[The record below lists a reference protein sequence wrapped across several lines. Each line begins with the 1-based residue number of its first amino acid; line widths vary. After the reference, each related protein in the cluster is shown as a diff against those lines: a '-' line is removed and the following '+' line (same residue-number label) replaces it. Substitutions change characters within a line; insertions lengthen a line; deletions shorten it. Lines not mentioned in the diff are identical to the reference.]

1 MPTPGWINVAANGQ
15 QQRVW
20 QRSDSSV
27 FPGIILVDANDN
39 IIGYV
44 TPGAGFTPASNGA
57 LPTLALPHVANGTGT
72 YDPVQGNVEGTALAS
87 GARTGSTRSANLTN
101 YNNKGVYVFLNV
113 TAVPS
118 VPGTGGLQ
126 VQICPGT
133 ALDGHQYGVVAPQP
147 SALIQAVGGYAFLL
161 YPHMTP
167 GGITNAA
174 YSLCGVVDAPLPR
187 TWGVYVVHG
196 DAQSY
201 TYAVY
206 YSLVP

>member
-1 MPTPGWINVAANGQ
+1 MSLLTYTPTNIGGISQGTYVGNSSEKVPNVVLWGADGNPLVTQAPGFGVGSLNA
-15 QQRVW
+15 
-20 QRSDSSV
+20 
-27 FPGIILVDANDN
+27 FPSIAFPHL
-39 IIGYV
+39 
-44 TPGAGFTPASNGA
+44 SNGS
-57 LPTLALPHVANGTGT
+57 T
-72 YDPVQGNVEGTALAS
+72 YDVMQGNVEGTALAS
-87 GARTGSTRSANLTN
+87 GARTGSTRSPNQTN

-118 VPGTGGLQ
+118 VPGSGGLQ

-167 GGITNAA
+167 GAITNAA